1 MILRLDKMLAHLG
14 YGSRKDV
21 KQLIRKGEVLV
32 NGEICKNDD
41 YKVDSDKDDV
51 IVFDEQVNYNEF
63 VYIMLHKPAGVV
75 SATFDNYKRT
85 VIDLVSEYEKQKVFP
100 VGRLDIDT
108 EGLLLICNDGML
120 CHKLLAPK
128 SHVDKTYYVEFSG
141 EFKDDYIEQ
150 FKNGIILEDGYKTMP
165 ADIELISESS
175 ANLTIHEGKFHQ
187 VKRMFLALNMEV
199 TYLKRI
205 SFGSLKLDESLKK
218 GEYRLLTDQEIELLK
233 KD

>member
-1 MILRLDKMLAHLG
+1 MSKADEMFEELG
-14 YGSRKDV
+14 MR
-21 KQLIRKGEVLV
+21 
-32 NGEICKNDD
+32 
-41 YKVDSDKDDV
+41 
-51 IVFDEQVNYNEF
+51 
-63 VYIMLHKPAGVV
+63 
-75 SATFDNYKRT
+75 RT
-85 VIDLVSEYEKQKVFP
+85 LTN
-100 VGRLDIDT
+100 LDT
-108 EGLLLICNDGML
+108 EI
-120 CHKLLAPK
+120 
-128 SHVDKTYYVEFSG
+128 YR
-141 EFKDDYIEQ
+141 FKDDYIEQ